1 MCKAGNLRA
10 SPSRPRWRAAST
22 GKREGNHIS
31 TIAGQGFDRSHRLH
45 ETVIDGLVAEWLRGG
60 RANPFQ
66 PWFESGARPPAFP
79 NAKPRRPFADHCP
92 HRARLP
98 MEHEGGAGAEFPQK
112 SSSTA
117 PQRPLFQGAR
127 AFARMVRRLA
137 PASRHGKA
145 ARELPP
151 ALGPRRHRPPPIT
164 FWVYATR
171 RSLRGLEALAPVATI
186 MPAAPSSQPSTS
198 SMARKRSRSTGPGSA
213 SAAVFSAVKPKRA

>member
-1 MCKAGNLRA
+1 MCNARNLRA
-10 SPSRPRWRAAST
+10 SPARPRWLAAST
-22 GKREGNHIS
+22 AKCEGNHNS
-31 TIAGQGFDRSHRLH
+31 TIVRQGFDRSQRFH
-45 ETVIDGLVAEWLRGG
+45 EYVIDGLVAEWLRGG

-66 PWFESGARPPAFP
+66 PRFESGARPPAFP
-79 NAKPRRPFADHCP
+79 YVKLRRPFAIHCP

-98 MEHEGGAGAEFPQK
+98 IEDKGGARAEFPPK

-117 PQRPLFQGAR
+117 PQKPFLQGAR

-137 PASRHGKA
+137 PESRHGNA

-151 ALGPRRHRPPPIT
+151 TLGPRRHRPPPIT
-164 FWVYATR
+164 LDYATR
-171 RSLRGLEALAPVATI
+171 RSLRGLETFAPVATI

-198 SMARKRSRSTGPGSA
+198 STARKRSRSTGPGSA